1 MAKID
6 KILEKWNN
14 LKSGYVQ
21 ETELLVILE
30 EYFPDYKIKKGGSHN
45 YHIRHDE
52 LKGISGAFEGCLS
65 IPVKGNKIRVPYIK
79 IVLKAINHIKEKE
92 IENTQK

>member
-6 KILEKWNN
+6 KILEKWSN

-21 ETELLVILE
+21 ETELLIVLKE
-30 EYFPDYKIKKGGSHN
+30 FFPNYKTKEGGSHR
-45 YHIRHDE
+45 YLIRHNT
-52 LKGISGAFEGCLS
+52 LKDMPGTFSGCIS
-65 IPVKGNKIRVPYIK
+65 IPVKGNRIKPHYIK

-92 IENTQK
+92 IDNTQK